1 MARRKVKK
9 KKTKKKKKRETKE
22 NNGIC
27 MIIGMKRTKYIF
39 IYIYIYISLFF
50 RKFQPIT
57 STPDNSSL
65 SSYQDTNQFLV

>member
-9 KKTKKKKKRETKE
+9 KNTKKKKKRETKE

-27 MIIGMKRTKYIF
+27 MIIGMKRTKYIYIC
-39 IYIYIYISLFF
+39 IYIFF

-57 STPDNSSL
+57 SVPDNSSL
-65 SSYQDTNQFLV
+65 LSYQNTNQFLV

>member
-9 KKTKKKKKRETKE
+9 KNTKKKKKKKETKE
-22 NNGIC
+22 NNGIY

-39 IYIYIYISLFF
+39 IYIYLFF

-57 STPDNSSL
+57 SVPDNSSL